1 MRGVQR
7 MSRWFAAVCTLL
19 HMAVETHII
28 LLGPD
33 GCRVCCAVN
42 TVAANAAH
50 FIAFMH
56 AARPGQMHIT
66 LMTSCANSILIGDGR
81 LCLGAKRD
89 NWCMLGFG
97 ATFA

>member
-7 MSRWFAAVCTLL
+7 MSRWLAAICALL

-66 LMTSCANSILIGDGR
+66 LMTTCANSILIGDGC
-81 LCLGAKRD
+81 LCLSAKHD
-89 NWCMLGFG
+89 YWCMPGFG